1 MSSSTQSSTL
11 FRCSRCK
18 GQGARHLC
26 RGLVAMFLLVRR
38 DDGGLDLSCI
48 RIDDFD
54 NCTIYLKGL
63 FTEQ

>member
-1 MSSSTQSSTL
+1 
-11 FRCSRCK
+11 
-18 GQGARHLC
+18 
-26 RGLVAMFLLVRR
+26 MFLLVRR